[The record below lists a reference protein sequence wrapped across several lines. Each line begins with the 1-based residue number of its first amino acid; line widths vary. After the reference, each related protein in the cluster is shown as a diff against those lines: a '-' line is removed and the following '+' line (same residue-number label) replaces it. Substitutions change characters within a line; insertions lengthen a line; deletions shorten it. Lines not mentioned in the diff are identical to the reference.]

1 MTCLIGL
8 AHLGGVVS
16 DWNRFGSARGEIVAK
31 LNRLVKISLNFL
43 FSERYILIFLE
54 ACQGL

>member
-31 LNRLVKISLNFL
+31 LNRFVKISLNFL
-43 FSERYILIFLE
+43 FS
-54 ACQGL
+54 